1 MKQVIPPDQ
10 VEDALLRWTGASAM
24 VWLFSTSLWRIAL
37 RLDKGDGGDILYV
50 VGVAC
55 TYIKGPL
62 RWSNAVITCSDDGH
76 TVVDQNAGFELR
88 CSSVTLA
95 IGPWN
100 EADTSFENFL
110 GGPRPGDDDA

>member
-10 VEDALLRWTGASAM
+10 VENALLRWAGAKAM
-24 VWLFSTSLWRIAL
+24 LWIFDTSLWRIAL
-37 RLDKGDGGDILYV
+37 RLEKADEADVLYV

-62 RWSNAVITCSDDGH
+62 RWSNATITCSDDGH
-76 TVVDQNAGFELR
+76 TVLDQNAGFELR

-95 IGPWN
+95 SGPRN
-100 EADTSFENFL
+100 AADTSFEDFL
-110 GGPRPGDDDA
+110 GGPYPGDDAV